1 MSAEGPKEPRPIA
14 AKRHTSWWFLFALP
28 LGLTTWLMFTTL
40 AVRDRSGR
48 YAVAAIAYLCLALA
62 PVILGPL
69 HGGGELRPFLFGVY
83 VLALPTAWISGLVI
97 GVIIDRRTYGST
109 FGALAPSTD
118 GTSAVVT
125 TIDA

>member
-1 MSAEGPKEPRPIA
+1 MSADGPNEPRPIA
-14 AKRHTSWWFLFALP
+14 AKRHTSWWFLYF
-28 LGLTTWLMFTTL
+28 
-40 AVRDRSGR
+40 
-48 YAVAAIAYLCLALA
+48 CLALA
-62 PVILGPL
+62 PFILGPL

-97 GVIIDRRTYGST
+97 GVMIDRRTYGST
-109 FGALAPSTD
+109 FGAHAPSTD